1 MTVLTTSLVRAANHD
16 RLMKLGPEG
25 LRDRMLKA
33 ERQTGQLARL
43 VDRLLDVS
51 RLSTRDLRLEREQTD
66 LVEVARDVISRYEDT
81 AADAGSPIELKVS
94 GPCVGFWD
102 RSRMDQ
108 VLTNLVGNALKYG
121 AGAPVTVSVS
131 TGGSGYTRLI
141 VRDGGPGIPP
151 EHQEEV
157 FGQFERGA
165 APEESA
171 GDGTG
176 AVAGP
181 AHRDRARRHRHAG

>member
-1 MTVLTTSLVRAANHD
+1 
-16 RLMKLGPEG
+16 
-25 LRDRMLKA
+25 
-33 ERQTGQLARL
+33 
-43 VDRLLDVS
+43 
-51 RLSTRDLRLEREQTD
+51 
-66 LVEVARDVISRYEDT
+66 
-81 AADAGSPIELKVS
+81 
-94 GPCVGFWD
+94 
-102 RSRMDQ
+102 MDQ

-165 APEESA
+165 APEEFA

-181 AHRDRARRHRHAG
+181 AHRHRARRHGDAGQPPRDGRHVHGHTSRRTPSKADDDA